1 MSDNVVIELP
11 DFDAMLRE
19 ANGMLQDKELGL
31 KLADKIADY
40 SEQFTPYNTGELFDS
55 LRVEPFK
62 LVYDCDYAEEV
73 YDSDLYN
80 NFLEKL
86 DAKPSILS
94 RLLSVC
100 QIFEHCDPNCR
111 TWSYL
116 RQLIHKHKDF
126 ENYNPI
132 FDGLIKEIQNI

>member
-31 KLADKIADY
+31 KLANKIADY

-73 YDSDLYN
+73 YDNDNLDFNRNVHNLATNAWVEVAFGVFDDRIISDIN
-80 NFLEKL
+80 NDVFGG
-86 DAKPSILS
+86 DN
-94 RLLSVC
+94 V
-100 QIFEHCDPNCR
+100 D
-111 TWSYL
+111 
-116 RQLIHKHKDF
+116 
-126 ENYNPI
+126 
-132 FDGLIKEIQNI
+132 